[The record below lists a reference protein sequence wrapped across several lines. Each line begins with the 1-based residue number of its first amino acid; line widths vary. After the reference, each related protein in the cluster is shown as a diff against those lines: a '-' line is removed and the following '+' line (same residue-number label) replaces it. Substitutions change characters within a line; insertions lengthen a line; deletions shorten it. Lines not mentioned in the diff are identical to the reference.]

1 MKAADIQKMSPD
13 EKMRTIEAL
22 WDSLI
27 HDDSEIKSP
36 DWHEEILRDRKRK
49 IEHSEAEYT
58 SLADLKKNR
67 S

>member
-1 MKAADIQKMSPD
+1 MKTADIQKMTPD

-36 DWHEEILRDRKRK
+36 DWHGEILRERKRK
-49 IEHSEAEYT
+49 IEHGEAEYI
-58 SLADLKKNR
+58 SLEDLKKNR